1 MNSLFQ
7 SLCLLTIFHFP
18 HSLIQVEFEVTFD
31 KGHGL
36 MDPVKSNNNSN
47 DSNANT
53 YQPQLRG
60 SAAVRIKKQLREDW
74 R

>member
-1 MNSLFQ
+1 M
-7 SLCLLTIFHFP
+7 
-18 HSLIQVEFEVTFD
+18 EFEVTFD